1 MHKIMQRYKRYLG
14 LLTTILLLL
23 STVSPQMAKA
33 AAATTLAKWDFSN
46 GQVTTPSA
54 GIPENMTS
62 NITTTGSKV
71 TGYNAGPSGIPV
83 INANTWSNN
92 SSYWEVSLTTK
103 NYENITLS
111 SKQYSSATGP
121 KDFKLQ
127 YSLDE
132 NTWVDVPDGSISNGS
147 ATWSSGGQL
156 INVALPSEVSDKS
169 SVYLRWIVNSAL
181 AAKNDGSNF
190 STTTGTSRIADIV
203 INGESIG
210 SPTLEKTAT
219 PDATKINYSTNSTV
233 TGNAGAVA
241 NNSVVK
247 VYYDDNKLAGTTTA
261 AADGSFTTTITN
273 SQSKSVVYVTAQE
286 NGKAESDK
294 ASVNFSGTIVQKTAA
309 PIATKISFDSYTN
322 VSGSAGAV
330 ASNAV
335 VNVYFDDSTIVA
347 TTTAAADGSFNVT
360 FANPQMKS
368 VINLVAQEAEK
379 SPSEKTAV
387 NYTGPTENPKVIS
400 PGDVAFSQIYVNG
413 GNGGAFYKTKFFE
426 LYNNTDKD
434 INLTGW
440 SIAYTS
446 ASTMN
451 FGAGQALSGVIKAYG
466 YFLIAGSTG
475 TTGQALPVTPD
486 ITTTLNPSGSTG
498 GALVLAKKTTAV
510 TGVDDPDAVD
520 LLAFTN
526 GTAVY
531 KNPLYWGSPISDS
544 TIGGGTIQRKTNIG
558 TDPRSAYG
566 IGNGW
571 FTKDPSKDFV
581 LNKPTSANYS
591 DEMAVHNSKFMLS
604 PDDSKIAYTK
614 ANGSSSVTG
623 QAGSVPASSTVKAY
637 FENEGKLT
645 SAGQVTA
652 EADGSFTLSLTDSSD
667 HSVIYLTETDS
678 SQPTPKESYYSR
690 VDVAGNSKSV
700 TSISDLR
707 KNDDKGFPINN
718 GYSTTIEGVAT
729 TDNQPNGD
737 VNTNFFI
744 QDSTGAINVINHM
757 NPSTTIQAGNKY
769 SIDGRVVFTAGMTEF
784 IPTAIRFVGNDQT
797 PAAKSITIGELNEAT
812 ESKLV
817 SFTGKVTNIPTEGP
831 NYDITVSDES
841 GDNLAIVRI
850 QGSLDN
856 IEQGQSYTFTG
867 IVNQYKKAAPF
878 TSGYLLIPRNASDV
892 KGQLVLTHTPITK
905 AYTGMDAAFNAIAKN
920 ADSVTLYYKGENE
933 ATYHSVN
940 MDTADHIN
948 YNGKILEADVP
959 KLKFYYY
966 IEAENAEGK
975 QAVGSSSKPLEVNV
989 VDDQDGPKFYNE
1001 LPANGDKTDSRHP
1014 EIVVKMDDP
1023 SGINLSSAT
1032 ISIDGQDKTSIA
1044 TINDTEIKLN
1054 LTTANELAEGEHTIL
1069 VSAKDK
1075 LNNPS
1080 TFTWKF
1086 TVTERFTGGNHYRGT
1101 THNHTNISHDAAGS
1115 PEEALKAAEK
1125 YHYDFFAFS
1134 DHSHDI
1140 DADLVNKDTVDRKGF
1155 KERTGGANWQLTK
1168 DLAKQ
1173 YTKDGKFVVFPAF
1186 EMTSTTWGH
1195 SNVFGTENFIDR
1207 VVDGGAYQNLQKYY
1221 GWVLTYDNI
1230 IAQFNHPKM
1239 SANAF
1244 DNFIPY
1250 NKNLD
1255 KLFTMLEVGNGSGK
1269 YSYANAEDSYYS
1281 ALDIG
1286 WHVAPTYGEDNHDA
1300 TWGQTKKR
1308 TVIVAK
1314 DLSQDA
1320 LLDAMKNRRVY
1331 MTEDPNFSLDVSASG
1346 FYMGSTVD
1354 TDTLDFNIS
1363 GKDPVLE
1370 QASDSDYSY
1379 IKTASN
1385 DAIAKVE
1392 LITNHGTVVDK
1403 YVPTNDSTSFNW
1415 KPSFTVVGGQQWFVV
1430 KVTQKDGDQVY
1441 SAPIWSQQKDLAVK
1455 VSDVTTK
1462 DGAII
1467 GGLSAD
1473 LTAGISN
1480 QGTLDVKQVTAHFYY
1495 DSIDANHFIADASI
1509 DSLPSNTSASAS
1521 VTWTN
1526 PVPGTHKI
1534 IVVLTAADG
1543 HDLGNNKYE
1552 QSFTIKAPLNKVVMI
1567 DGSHNN
1573 ENSKQDTGTYKD
1585 NFKLFTTL
1593 MKQQG
1598 YTVAENASPLTEQVL
1613 KNVSVLVI
1621 THPAS
1626 AYSASEI
1633 SDINNF
1639 VKNGGSLLLT
1649 EKSNFGAT
1657 NQNVNSILSGVGSS
1671 ILVNNDGVFDET
1683 TDGNFWGTP
1692 LTANYAVR
1700 LHPTPNK
1707 KTTLTD
1713 FVPTIEFYSG
1723 SSLAKND
1730 GSGNKVALTDSDTVT
1745 VLAKGNESTFQDTT
1759 TIKPDTVK
1767 YNVQTSNGKNGPP
1780 LDQVTGGSSIP
1791 IIASEQVGNGRVFVS
1806 GMNIFNDKQMDQTYN
1821 PKGNDPFAVNVV
1833 NWLSQINPEVKSMGD
1848 ARKLTEGTNVVVEG
1862 TVTATS
1868 FFDAAYIQDSTGGI
1882 MAFNDVPAGSLEV
1895 GDKVRVYGHIKIFE
1909 NNFELEFG
1917 SFAESIVKLG
1927 KGTPIEAKVVS
1938 TKDSNIDENQ
1948 GQLVKVIGKVVSK
1961 YDDNSYVIDDGSG
1974 PTLVFTDGYVVNQS
1988 GPVPNLNIGDTL
2000 EATGLAGKF
2009 SEGNRIRVRDTKE
2022 LVGTHTAKPKAPV
2035 VNALSDQ
2042 DEKITGTTEAGTK
2055 VIAKVNDK
2063 EIANAIAD
2071 NSDNFEMKIT
2081 KQVAGTKI
2089 VVTAVDSANNESDGV
2104 EVIVSDKT
2112 APNAP
2117 VVNEVQDNSTTVTGK
2132 AEVGSTI
2139 TVSKGSVILG
2149 QAVTNQEGNFSVLL
2163 SSKQTAGT
2171 KLSVVSTDNAGNE
2184 SSATEVIVVDKTAP
2198 IKPVVNGISDK
2209 DEKITGTTEAGAK
2222 VIAKVNGKEIAN
2234 AIADNSGNFEMK
2246 ISRQVVGTKVVVTAV
2261 DSANNVSDGVEV
2273 IVSDKTAPNAP
2284 VVNQVQDNSTAVT
2297 GKAEPGTTISVS
2309 KGSVVLGQSVTKQD
2323 GSFSVSLSS
2332 KQPAGTKLSVVS
2344 TDNAGNKSPVTEVIV
2359 VDKTAPMKP
2368 VVNLVKD
2375 TDTHVTGTA
2384 EVGSTIFVSVGNK
2397 VLGSVKTNSKGSFDV
2412 LITKQ
2417 KAGTVLTVVS
2427 VDSAGNKSSQV
2438 QVTVADKTPP
2448 VKPVVNAVK
2457 DSDTKV
2463 SGKGE
2468 AGSTI
2473 KVSVAK
2479 TLVGQ
2484 GTADKAGIFSI
2495 TLKSKLKAGTVLSVV
2510 SIDKAGNSS
2519 SIVQVKVID
2528 KTPPKAPSVNSVTDK
2543 TKSITGTAEAG
2554 SKVIVKS
2561 GSTKLGEATANSSG
2575 KFTITIKSYLKV
2587 GTTLTITATDKSGNT
2602 SPVTKVKVKKPVS
2615 NSFSQSVVKW
2625 IASIHF

>member
-1 MHKIMQRYKRYLG
+1 MHKIMHKYKRYFG
-14 LLTTILLLL
+14 LFATILLLL
-23 STVSPQMAKA
+23 STISPQMAKA
-33 AAATTLAKWDFSN
+33 ATTTTLAKWDFSN

-54 GIPENMTS
+54 GIPENMNS

-71 TGYNAGPSGIPV
+71 TGYNAGPSGNTV

-92 SSYWEVSLTTK
+92 NSYWEVSLSTK

-111 SKQYSSATGP
+111 SKQYSSSTGP

-132 NTWVDVPDGSISNGS
+132 TTWADVTNGS
-147 ATWSSGGQL
+147 VSIGNATWASGGQL
-156 INVALPSEVSDKS
+156 NNVALPSEVNDKNL
-169 SVYLRWIVNSAL
+169 VYLRWIVNSTL
-181 AAKNDGSNF
+181 AAKNDGTNF

-203 INGESIG
+203 INGDATG
-210 SPTLEKTAT
+210 STPLEKTAT

-233 TGNAGAVA
+233 TGNAGAVTSNA
-241 NNSVVK
+241 VVK
-247 VYYDDNKLAGTTTA
+247 VYSDNNKLAGTTTA
-261 AADGSFTTTITN
+261 AADGSFTATITN
-273 SQSKSVVYVTAQE
+273 SQSVVYVTAQE
-286 NGKAESDK
+286 TGKAESDK
-294 ASVNFSGTIVQKTAA
+294 VSVNFSGSVVQKTAA
-309 PIATKISFDSYTN
+309 PITTKISYNSYTS
-322 VSGSAGAV
+322 VSGTAGAV

-335 VNVYFDDSTIVA
+335 VNVYFDDNTVVA

-360 FANPQMKS
+360 FANPGSKS

-379 SPSEKTAV
+379 APSDRTAV
-387 NYTGPTENPKVIS
+387 NYSGPTENPKGIS
-400 PGDVAFSQIYVNG
+400 PGDVVFSQIYVNG

-426 LYNNTDKD
+426 LYNNTDKN

-446 ASTMN
+446 ASTMS
-451 FGAGQALSGVIKAYG
+451 FGAGQPLSGVIKAHS
-466 YFLIAGSTG
+466 YFLVAGSTG

-486 ITTTLNPSGSTG
+486 VTTTLNPSGSTG

-510 TGVDDPDAVD
+510 TGVDDQDAID

-581 LNKPTSANYS
+581 LNKPSSANYA
-591 DEMAVHNSKFMLS
+591 DEMAVHNSKFMSS
-604 PDDSKIAYTK
+604 PDGSKITFTK
-614 ANGSSSVTG
+614 SNGTATVTG
-623 QAGSVPASSTVKAY
+623 QAESVPASSTVKAY

-645 SAGQVTA
+645 NGQQVTA
-652 EADGSFTLSLTDSSD
+652 AADGSFTLSFEDSSD
-667 HSVIYLTETDS
+667 QTSIFLTETDS
-678 SQPTPKESYYSR
+678 AQPTPKESGYTR
-690 VDVAGNSKSV
+690 VDVAGKSTTV
-700 TSISDLR
+700 TSIGDLR
-707 KNDDKGFPINN
+707 KNDEKGFPINN

-729 TDNQPNGD
+729 TDNLPNGD

-744 QDSTGAINVINHM
+744 QDSAGAINVINHL

-769 SIDGRVVFTAGMTEF
+769 SIEGRVVFTAGMTQF
-784 IPTAIRFVGNDQT
+784 IPTAIHFVGNDHL
-797 PAAKSITIGELNEAT
+797 PATTNITIGGLNEET
-812 ESKLV
+812 EGKLV
-817 SFTGKVTNIPTEGP
+817 SFTGKVTNIPSDGP

-850 QGSLDN
+850 KGSLGN
-856 IEQGQSYTFTG
+856 IEQGQTYTFTG

-878 TSGYLLIPRNASDV
+878 TSGYLLIPRNANDV

-905 AYTGMDAAFNAIAKN
+905 AYIGMDASFNATAKN

-933 ATYHSVN
+933 TSYHSVI

-959 KLKFYYY
+959 KGNFYYY

-975 QAVGSSSKPLEVNV
+975 QAVGSSSKPFEVNV
-989 VDDQDGPKFYNE
+989 VDDQDGPKFFNE

-1032 ISIDGQDKTSIA
+1032 ISIDGQDKTSNA
-1044 TINDTEIKLN
+1044 TITDTEIKLN
-1054 LTTANELAEGEHTIL
+1054 LTTANELTEGEHTIT

-1101 THNHTNISHDAAGS
+1101 THNHTNISHDAAGT

-1140 DADLVNKDTVDRKGF
+1140 DANLVNKDTVDHKGF
-1155 KERTGGANWQLTK
+1155 KERTGGTDWQLTK

-1230 IAQFNHPKM
+1230 VAQFNHPKM

-1269 YSYANAEDSYYS
+1269 YSYANAEDSYYG

-1331 MTEDPNFSLDVSASG
+1331 MSEDPNFSLDVSASG

-1370 QASDSDYSY
+1370 QASDPDYSY

-1430 KVTQKDGDQVY
+1430 KVTQKDGDQIY
-1441 SAPIWSQQKDLAVK
+1441 SSPIWSQQKDLAVK

-1467 GGLSAD
+1467 GGLAAN

-1480 QGTLDVKQVTAHFYY
+1480 QGSLDVKQVTAHFYY

-1509 DSLPSNTSASAS
+1509 DSLPSNSSASAS
-1521 VTWTN
+1521 VTWTD

-1534 IVVLTAADG
+1534 IVVLSAADG

-1598 YTVAENASPLTEQVL
+1598 YTVAENSSPLTEQVL

-1621 THPAS
+1621 THPAT

-1639 VKNGGSLLLT
+1639 VKNGGSLLTT

-1657 NQNVNSILSGVGSS
+1657 NQNINSILSGVGSS
-1671 ILVNNDGVFDET
+1671 ILVNNDGIFDET
-1683 TDGNFWGTP
+1683 HDGNFWGTP

-1700 LHPTPNK
+1700 LHPTPNQ

-1713 FVPTIEFYSG
+1713 FVPTIEYYSG

-1730 GSGNKVALTDSDTVT
+1730 GSGNKVPLTDSDTVT
-1745 VLAKGNESTFQDTT
+1745 VLAQGNESTFQDIS
-1759 TIKPDTVK
+1759 TIKSDTVK
-1767 YNVQTSNGKNGPP
+1767 YNVQTSNGKNGPA

-1833 NWLSQINPEVKSMGD
+1833 NWLAHLDTKVKSIGD
-1848 ARKLTEGTNVVVEG
+1848 ARKLTEGTNAVVEG
-1862 TVTATS
+1862 TVTAIS
-1868 FFDAAYIQDSTGGI
+1868 FFDAAYIQDDTGGI
-1882 MAFNDVPAGSLEV
+1882 MAFNDVPAGSLQV
-1895 GDKVRVYGHIKIFE
+1895 GDKIRIYGHIKIFE

-1917 SFAESIVKLG
+1917 SFTESVVKLG
-1927 KGTPIEAKVVS
+1927 KGTPVEAKVVS
-1938 TKDSNIDENQ
+1938 TKDSNNEENQ
-1948 GQLVKVIGKVVSK
+1948 GQLVKVTGKVVSK

-2022 LVGTHTAKPKAPV
+2022 LVGTHTAAPKAPV
-2035 VNALSDQ
+2035 VNAISDQ
-2042 DEKITGTTEAGTK
+2042 DEKITGTTEVGAK
-2055 VIAKVNDK
+2055 VIAKVNGN

-2071 NSDNFEMKIT
+2071 NTGNFEIKIT

-2089 VVTAVDSANNESDGV
+2089 VVTALDSANNESDGV

-2112 APNAP
+2112 APNSPVVNEVQDNSTYVTGKAEPGSTITVSKGIVILGQTVTNQDGNFSVLLETKQSAGTILSVVSTDNAGNNSSITEVIVVDKTAPNAP
-2117 VVNEVQDNSTTVTGK
+2117 VVNEVQDNSTYVTGK
-2132 AEVGSTI
+2132 AEPGTTI
-2139 TVSKGSVILG
+2139 TVSKGIVILG
-2149 QAVTNQEGNFSVLL
+2149 QAVTNQDGDFTVLL
-2163 SSKQTAGT
+2163 SSKQSAGT
-2171 KLSVVSTDNAGNE
+2171 ILSVFSTDKAGNN
-2184 SSATEVIVVDKTAP
+2184 SSITEVIVVDKTAP
-2198 IKPVVNGISDK
+2198 IKPVVN
-2209 DEKITGTTEAGAK
+2209 
-2222 VIAKVNGKEIAN
+2222 
-2234 AIADNSGNFEMK
+2234 
-2246 ISRQVVGTKVVVTAV
+2246 VVG
-2261 DSANNVSDGVEV
+2261 DSD
-2273 IVSDKTAPNAP
+2273 I
-2284 VVNQVQDNSTAVT
+2284 
-2297 GKAEPGTTISVS
+2297 
-2309 KGSVVLGQSVTKQD
+2309 
-2323 GSFSVSLSS
+2323 
-2332 KQPAGTKLSVVS
+2332 
-2344 TDNAGNKSPVTEVIV
+2344 
-2359 VDKTAPMKP
+2359 
-2368 VVNLVKD
+2368 
-2375 TDTHVTGTA
+2375 HVTGAA
-2384 EVGSTIFVSVGNK
+2384 EAGSTIIVSVGNK
-2397 VLGSVKTNSKGSFDV
+2397 AIGSAKTNSNGSFDV
-2412 LITKQ
+2412 LIPKQ
-2417 KAGTVLTVVS
+2417 LAGTVLTIVS
-2427 VDSAGNKSSQV
+2427 TDSAGNSSAKV
-2438 QVTVADKTPP
+2438 EVT
-2448 VKPVVNAVK
+2448 
-2457 DSDTKV
+2457 
-2463 SGKGE
+2463 
-2468 AGSTI
+2468 
-2473 KVSVAK
+2473 
-2479 TLVGQ
+2479 
-2484 GTADKAGIFSI
+2484 
-2495 TLKSKLKAGTVLSVV
+2495 
-2510 SIDKAGNSS
+2510 
-2519 SIVQVKVID
+2519 VID
-2528 KTPPKAPSVNSVTDK
+2528 KTPPAAPTVNTVTNK
-2543 TKSITGTAEAG
+2543 TDVITGTAEPG
-2554 SKVIVKS
+2554 SVVVVKS
-2561 GSTKLGEATANSSG
+2561 DSNKFGEVTTTASSSG
-2575 KFTITIKSYLKV
+2575 KFTITINSTLKA
-2587 GTTLTITATDKSGNT
+2587 GTILTITSTDKSGNV
-2602 SPVTKVKVKKPVS
+2602 SPTTTIT
-2615 NSFSQSVVKW
+2615 VVK
-2625 IASIHF
+2625 FNKV